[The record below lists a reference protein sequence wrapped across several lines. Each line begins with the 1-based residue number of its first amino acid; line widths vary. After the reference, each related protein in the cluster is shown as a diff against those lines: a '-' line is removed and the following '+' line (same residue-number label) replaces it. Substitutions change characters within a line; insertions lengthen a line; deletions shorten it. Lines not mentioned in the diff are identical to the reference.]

1 MDPVSSQPLRCL
13 LAIDDALARDAIA
26 QAVAS
31 FEAVECDAKDL
42 AHGRDQLRR
51 RTYDLA
57 FVALKSVS
65 KDSKQLLDEIRET
78 SPGALVIGVTPATAL
93 ESKKQE
99 RAENALFALLGV
111 PLDVVQTFSTLRRAI
126 DRITK
131 SRLDRNSAPRT

>member
-1 MDPVSSQPLRCL
+1 MDPASSQPLRCL
-13 LAIDDALARDAIA
+13 LAIDDAVARDAIA
-26 QAVAS
+26 QAVGS
-31 FEAVECDAKDL
+31 FDGVECDSKDL

-99 RAENALFALLGV
+99 RTENALFALLGV